1 MNFYEF
7 KNENLARCCFSVYGL
22 ADAKRGSIASN
33 LSRWTS
39 EGKLIKLR
47 KGWYAFP
54 ERTIDHSDRMFIAN
68 SIYSPSYVSLFSAL
82 AYYEMIPEAVNS
94 VSNVSTL
101 KTADFTS
108 TAGTFSYRKVKPGLF
123 FGYEVISSPRRV
135 PYMMATAEKALLAPY
150 DHECAEKDDGGQE
163 AEQHGVRR
171 RQPGLVEDAGE
182 HAHRRVE
189 CRLQQRERI
198 ADGFSRRRCCVFGI
212 IAHRLAFRIA
222 SLLQNVRK
230 GAKGILPFA
239 PFQREIVIRTARSRI
254 PFCARC
260 RTGLLRDV

>member
-7 KNENLARCCFSVYGL
+7 RKANLDRCCFSVYGL

-101 KTADFTS
+101 KTADFIS
-108 TAGTFSYRKVKPGLF
+108 TAGTFSYRKVKPGMF
-123 FGYEVISSPRRV
+123 FGYDVISSPRRV
-135 PYMMATAEKALLAPY
+135 PYMMATAEKALL
-150 DHECAEKDDGGQE
+150 D
-163 AEQHGVRR
+163 
-171 RQPGLVEDAGE
+171 
-182 HAHRRVE
+182 
-189 CRLQQRERI
+189 
-198 ADGFSRRRCCVFGI
+198 
-212 IAHRLAFRIA
+212 
-222 SLLQNVRK
+222 LLY
-230 GAKGILPFA
+230 LYP
-239 PFQREIVIRTARSRI
+239 EYS
-254 PFCARC
+254 
-260 RTGLLRDV
+260 